1 MATHMTDVHPAVM
14 VQPPARMVEKTR
26 FWLERAGLRSR
37 LRDEGPLLAIYA
49 GVLTVS
55 FVLPA
60 LRSRHAW
67 VNIPCIFYTL
77 THVPCLLC
85 GMTRSFV
92 FTAHGNF
99 SAAFNMHLLGP
110 ALFFSVALCG
120 VYMATSLVSGYRL
133 RWTLAPGARRAVFWS
148 VLVVFIVCWII
159 KLVFMRGSW

>member
-1 MATHMTDVHPAVM
+1 
-14 VQPPARMVEKTR
+14 MVEKTS
-26 FWLERAGLRSR
+26 FWLEREDLHGR
-37 LRDEGPLLAIYA
+37 LRNKGPLVAICA
-49 GVLTVS
+49 GVLLVS
-55 FVLPA
+55 FLVPA
-60 LRSRHAW
+60 LKSRHAW

-110 ALFFSVALCG
+110 VLFFSVALCG
-120 VYMATSLVSGYRL
+120 VYLAASLVSGYSL
-133 RWTLAPGARRAVFWS
+133 RWALTPGARRAVFWS
-148 VLVVFIVCWII
+148 VLGAFVVCWVI